1 MNHTALVLCADA
13 ILLGFFILAFYFM
26 VTHWKDE

>member
-13 ILLGFFILAFYFM
+13 TVFAFLVLAFYFM
-26 VTHWKDE
+26 VTLWKDE